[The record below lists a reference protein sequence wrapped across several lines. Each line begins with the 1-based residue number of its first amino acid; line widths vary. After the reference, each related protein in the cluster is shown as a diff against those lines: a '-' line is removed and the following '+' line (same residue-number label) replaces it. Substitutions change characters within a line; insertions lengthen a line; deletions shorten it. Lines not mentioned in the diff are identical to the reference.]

1 MYVEK
6 AEGDKENMKCDL
18 CNKFVIPN
26 LFSRKLQ
33 GCRFGFDIGG
43 NRGHHRYLNTKHLQ
57 SMPCLEVSKC
67 LLASEGKKE
76 TDESNYTS
84 YITIC
89 HQS

>member
-33 GCRFGFDIGG
+33 GCRFGFDIGW
-43 NRGHHRYLNTKHLQ
+43 NRGHHRY
-57 SMPCLEVSKC
+57 
-67 LLASEGKKE
+67 
-76 TDESNYTS
+76 
-84 YITIC
+84 
-89 HQS
+89 

>member
-1 MYVEK
+1 MMYVEK

-43 NRGHHRYLNTKHLQ
+43 NRGHHRY
-57 SMPCLEVSKC
+57 
-67 LLASEGKKE
+67 
-76 TDESNYTS
+76 
-84 YITIC
+84 
-89 HQS
+89 